1 MTKDKLSK
9 PFEEIYEWLPIKY
22 MYHLGLGGWSIEAT
36 DQQFYLG
43 RPTDKFRARIISQGD
58 K

>member
-1 MTKDKLSK
+1 MKKKIPAKL
-9 PFEEIYEWLPIKY
+9 FEGIYEWLPVKY
-22 MYHLGLGGWSIEAT
+22 MSYLSSGGWIIEAT

-43 RPTDKFRARIISQGD
+43 RPINKFRARILSKGD